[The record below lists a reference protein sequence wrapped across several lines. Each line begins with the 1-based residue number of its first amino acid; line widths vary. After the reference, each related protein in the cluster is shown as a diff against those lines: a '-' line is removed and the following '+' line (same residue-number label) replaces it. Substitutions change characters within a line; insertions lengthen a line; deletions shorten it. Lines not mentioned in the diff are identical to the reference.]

1 MKTISTLVLVC
12 LSVLVVAGCSKR
24 ETAPPDTRRQL
35 AQLDAHL
42 SIGEAVTAGNLT
54 VWPVF
59 TDEPLDLG
67 EFLTLQEALETE
79 VAEVR
84 EVGGQ
89 TTGQTAQVMVI
100 EDDAQEEVE
109 EPEPEIPEEEVIE
122 VEEVDSPEQ
131 NDPSNE
137 PFQGPGS
144 NSVIGLGGGGATVN
158 TLVIENKSDLPI
170 LICAGTVVKGGN
182 QDRQIGQDIV
192 IQAGSSVPV
201 DAFCVEQGRWNGQR
215 LGLGTDGK
223 FVGASTNAMIGVRS
237 KGQYEVA
244 QNEVWKEVAKV
255 KQSVIRKIDATP
267 MAPPEQRALVVTSS
281 SLAIAQDAY
290 DMVTGNEIDA
300 LCAKVRTH
308 FASFGQEN
316 APVGFAYAV
325 NGKPV
330 NVRSFAHSRVFS
342 KQFDPFL
349 RSMATEAL
357 LAEAVEYEIAEA
369 DDVVALV
376 KEIAK
381 ATEEMRATAALN
393 SNGVRENLK
402 GYAANCYVPSEG
414 SPKQVVV
421 TRDWT
426 AK

>member
-1 MKTISTLVLVC
+1 MKTLSMLVLAG
-12 LSVLVVAGCSKR
+12 LVVFAGCARK
-24 ETAPPDTRRQL
+24 EAAPTDTRR
-35 AQLDAHL
+35 AVAMLDAHL
-42 SIGEAVTAGNLT
+42 SLGEAITVDNLT

-59 TDEPLDLG
+59 TDAPLDLG
-67 EFLTLQEALETE
+67 EFLTLQEAIEKE

-89 TTGQTAQVMVI
+89 SGQQTAQVILV
-100 EDDAQEEVE
+100 QEEME
-109 EPEPEIPEEEVIE
+109 EPEPETPEEEIIE
-122 VEEVDSPEQ
+122 TPPLETAEVNG
-131 NDPSNE
+131 NDANDA
-137 PFQGPGS
+137 FQGPGQ
-144 NSVIGLGGGGATVN
+144 NAAIGLGGGASVN

-192 IQAGSSVPV
+192 IKAGSSVPV
-201 DAFCVEQGRWNGQR
+201 DAFCVEQGRWNSQR
-215 LGLGTDGK
+215 LGEVTDGK
-223 FVGASTNAMIGVRS
+223 FHGVSTNAMIGVRT
-237 KGQYEVA
+237 KGQYELA
-244 QNEVWKEVAKV
+244 QNEVWEEVAKV
-255 KQSVIRKIDATP
+255 KKSVITKINATP
-267 MAPPEQRALVVTSS
+267 AAPPEQQALVVANS

-290 DMVTGNEIDA
+290 DMVTGKEIDA

-325 NGKPV
+325 NGKPA

-349 RSMATEAL
+349 RSMATEAM
-357 LAEAVEYEIAEA
+357 LADEIEHEAPLA
-369 DDVVALV
+369 DQVVALV
-376 KEIAK
+376 KEIQQA
-381 ATEEMRATAALN
+381 EEALRKTAAMN
-393 SNGVRENLK
+393 RNGVRENQK
-402 GYAANCYVPSEG
+402 GYAANCYVPAKDSE
-414 SPKQVVV
+414 KEVVV